1 MTAGCVIRRTDRPML
16 IANCCRIRSDPA
28 SSRESFMSKMPASTF
43 RLVMLISCAHALV
56 HAFELA
62 LPAVEQMI
70 GDEFGVGKSA
80 TGALGMVWRLP
91 FGLGAVFAGFLA
103 DRYGSRPL
111 LIVYLVGCSLTAVAA
126 RWTPSFDLLFL
137 VMLAMGCF
145 ASIYH
150 PAGLSLI
157 SRETTPETRGSA
169 LGLHGIMGSMGIAG
183 APFGAMLLFS
193 TGDLDWRDYYLIL
206 TIPAMLIAAKL
217 FVDELRHRREL
228 RSTVA
233 PATVDDVPEE
243 VIQWSRYL
251 VLVTAGALSGFV
263 YGAFMHFLPR
273 YVDTAGLRPDSWTPE
288 SFRNALAAIVLSCG
302 AIGQGV
308 AGRLCRPGRLEFLL
322 VLVMFGNVPPLLWM
336 AFAEGPSRF
345 VAACVL
351 AVVHFMNQPVYNSL
365 IAQHIPAS
373 RRSLGYGFSNM
384 MCFGIGAFGPLFA
397 GQIAGDT
404 AVYGGL
410 AAVAALAG
418 GFAMYSLIIRERP
431 ETV

>member
-1 MTAGCVIRRTDRPML
+1 M
-16 IANCCRIRSDPA
+16 
-28 SSRESFMSKMPASTF
+28 SRMPAATF
-43 RLVMLISCAHALV
+43 RLVLLISCAHALV
-56 HAFELA
+56 HTFELA

-70 GDEFGVGKSA
+70 GEEYEVGKGA

-91 FGLGAVFAGFLA
+91 FGLGAVLAGWLA

-111 LIVYLVGCSLTAVAA
+111 LIVYLVGCAGTAVLAKWA
-126 RWTPSFDLLFL
+126 PSFGILFV

-169 LGLHGIMGSMGIAG
+169 LGLHGIVGSLGIAG
-183 APFGAMLLFS
+183 APFGAMLLFA
-193 TGDLDWRDYYLIL
+193 TGRLDWRDYYLLL
-206 TIPAMLIAAKL
+206 TIPAMLIAVKL
-217 FVDELRHRREL
+217 LLDELRHRDEQRKVTAV
-228 RSTVA
+228 SA
-233 PATVDDVPEE
+233 PAPPEE
-243 VIQWSRYL
+243 AIVWSRYL
-251 VLVTAGALSGFV
+251 ILVTSGALSGFV

-273 YVDTAGLRPDSWTPE
+273 YLDTAGLRPDDWTPE
-288 SFRNALAAIVLSCG
+288 SFRNALAAVVLVCG
-302 AIGQGV
+302 AVGQGV
-308 AGRLCRPGRLEFLL
+308 AGRLCRPGRLEVLL
-322 VLVMFGNVPPLLWM
+322 VLVLFGNVPPLLWM
-336 AFAEGPSRF
+336 AFAEGPSRL

-351 AVVHFMNQPVYNSL
+351 AVIHFMNQPVYNSL

-397 GQIAGDT
+397 GQFVDDL

-410 AAVAALAG
+410 AVVAAAAG
-418 GFAMYSLIIRERP
+418 LFASYSLLDVRKARGD
-431 ETV
+431 

>member
-1 MTAGCVIRRTDRPML
+1 
-16 IANCCRIRSDPA
+16 
-28 SSRESFMSKMPASTF
+28 MSKMPASTF
-43 RLVMLISCAHALV
+43 RLVLLISCAHALV
-56 HAFELA
+56 HTFELA

-70 GDEFGVGKSA
+70 GDEYGVGKAS

-91 FGLGAVFAGFLA
+91 FGLVAVLAGYLA

-111 LIVYLVGCSLTAVAA
+111 LIVYLIGCSATAVLA
-126 RWTPSFDLLFL
+126 RWSPSFNILLL
-137 VMLAMGCF
+137 VMLAMVCF

-169 LGLHGIMGSMGIAG
+169 LGLHGIVGSLGIAG

-193 TGDLDWRDYYLIL
+193 SGDLDWRDYYLIL
-206 TIPAMLIAAKL
+206 TVPAMLIAGQL
-217 FVDELRHRREL
+217 WFDELRL
-228 RSTVA
+228 RKAVKVSPVEVSLDA
-233 PATVDDVPEE
+233 ASEE
-243 VIQWSRYL
+243 AICWSRYL
-251 VLVTAGALSGFV
+251 ILVSAGALSGFV

-273 YVDTAGLRPDSWTPE
+273 YLDTAGLRPEDWTPA
-288 SFRNALAAIVLSCG
+288 SFRNALAAVVLVFG
-302 AIGQGV
+302 AIGQGI

-322 VLVMFGNVPPLLWM
+322 VVVLFGNVPPLLWM

-384 MCFGIGAFGPLFA
+384 MCFGIGAFGSLFA
-397 GQIAGDT
+397 GQFDGESADAI
-404 AVYGGL
+404 VYGSL
-410 AAVAALAG
+410 AGVAAAAG
-418 GFAMYSLIIRERP
+418 LSAAYSLIVRDRNLA
-431 ETV
+431 T

>member
-1 MTAGCVIRRTDRPML
+1 
-16 IANCCRIRSDPA
+16 
-28 SSRESFMSKMPASTF
+28 MSKMPASTF
-43 RLVMLISCAHALV
+43 RLVLLISCAHALV
-56 HAFELA
+56 HTFELA

-70 GDEFGVGKSA
+70 GDEYGVGKAS

-91 FGLGAVFAGFLA
+91 FGLGAVLAGYLA

-111 LIVYLVGCSLTAVAA
+111 LIVYFIGCSATAVLA
-126 RWTPSFDLLFL
+126 RWSPSFNILLL

-169 LGLHGIMGSMGIAG
+169 LGLHGIVGSLGIAG

-193 TGDLDWRDYYLIL
+193 SGDLDWRDYYLIL
-206 TIPAMLIAAKL
+206 TVPAMLIAGQL
-217 FVDELRHRREL
+217 WFDELRL
-228 RSTVA
+228 RKAVKVSPVEVSLDA
-233 PATVDDVPEE
+233 ASEE
-243 VIQWSRYL
+243 AICWSRYL
-251 VLVTAGALSGFV
+251 ILVSAGALSGFV

-273 YVDTAGLRPDSWTPE
+273 YLDTAGLRPEDWTPA
-288 SFRNALAAIVLSCG
+288 SFRNALAAVVLVFG
-302 AIGQGV
+302 AIGQGI

-322 VLVMFGNVPPLLWM
+322 VVVLFGNVPPLLWM

-384 MCFGIGAFGPLFA
+384 MCFGIGAFGSLFA
-397 GQIAGDT
+397 GKFDGESADAI
-404 AVYGGL
+404 VYGSL
-410 AAVAALAG
+410 AGVAAAAG
-418 GFAMYSLIIRERP
+418 LSAAYSLIVRDRNLA
-431 ETV
+431 T

>member
-1 MTAGCVIRRTDRPML
+1 
-16 IANCCRIRSDPA
+16 
-28 SSRESFMSKMPASTF
+28 MSKMPPSTF
-43 RLVMLISCAHALV
+43 RLVLLISCAHALV
-56 HAFELA
+56 HTFELA

-70 GDEFGVGKSA
+70 GKEYGVGKDS

-91 FGLGAVFAGFLA
+91 FGLGAVLAGYLA

-111 LIVYLVGCSLTAVAA
+111 LIVYLVGCSATAVLTKWA
-126 RWTPSFDLLFL
+126 PSFNILFL

-169 LGLHGIMGSMGIAG
+169 LGLHGIIGSMGIAG

-193 TGDLDWRDYYLIL
+193 TGKLDWRDYYLIL
-206 TIPAMLIAAKL
+206 TVPAMLIAARL
-217 FVDELRHRREL
+217 FVDELRHRKQEE
-228 RSTVA
+228 VA
-233 PATVDDVPEE
+233 SAEVAAEPLPEE
-243 VIQWSRYL
+243 AIVWKRYL
-251 VLVTAGALSGFV
+251 ILVSAGALSGFV

-273 YVDTAGLRPDSWTPE
+273 YLDTAGLRPEDWTPA
-288 SFRNALAAIVLSCG
+288 SFRNALAAVVLGFG
-302 AIGQGV
+302 AVGQGI
-308 AGRLCRPGRLEFLL
+308 AGRLCRPGRLELLL
-322 VLVMFGNVPPLLWM
+322 VLVLFGNVPPLLWM

-351 AVVHFMNQPVYNSL
+351 AIVHFMNQPVYNSL
-365 IAQHIPAS
+365 IAQHIPAA

-384 MCFGIGAFGPLFA
+384 MCFGVGAFGPYFA
-397 GQIAGDT
+397 GQFVGDT

-410 AAVAALAG
+410 AGVAAVAGL
-418 GFAMYSLIIRERP
+418 FATCSLVVQKQGP
-431 ETV
+431 TTGP

>member
-1 MTAGCVIRRTDRPML
+1 MP
-16 IANCCRIRSDPA
+16 
-28 SSRESFMSKMPASTF
+28 KMPASTF

-56 HAFELA
+56 HTFELA

-70 GDEFGVGKSA
+70 GEEYGVGKAS

-91 FGLGAVFAGFLA
+91 FGLGAVLAGFLA
-103 DRYGSRPL
+103 DRFGSRPL
-111 LIVYLVGCSLTAVAA
+111 LIVYLIGCSATAVLT
-126 RWTPSFDLLFL
+126 RWAPSFNLLLL

-169 LGLHGIMGSMGIAG
+169 LGLHGIVGSLGIAG

-193 TGDLDWRDYYLIL
+193 SGVLGWRDYYLIL
-206 TIPAMLIAAKL
+206 TVPAMLIAGQL
-217 FVDELRHRREL
+217 WFDELRL
-228 RSTVA
+228 RKAVRVSPVVA
-233 PATVDDVPEE
+233 SPDVVPEE
-243 VIQWSRYL
+243 SICWSRYL
-251 VLVTAGALSGFV
+251 ILVAAGALSGFV

-273 YVDTAGLRPDSWTPE
+273 YLDTAGLRPEDWTPA
-288 SFRNALAAIVLSCG
+288 SFRNALAAVVLVFG
-302 AIGQGV
+302 AIGQGI

-322 VLVMFGNVPPLLWM
+322 VVVLFGNVPPLLWM

-384 MCFGIGAFGPLFA
+384 MCFGIGAFGSLFA
-397 GQIAGDT
+397 GQFDGESADAI
-404 AVYGGL
+404 VYGSLSGV
-410 AAVAALAG
+410 AAVAGL
-418 GFAMYSLIIRERP
+418 FAAYSLIVRDRNLA
-431 ETV
+431 T

>member
-1 MTAGCVIRRTDRPML
+1 
-16 IANCCRIRSDPA
+16 
-28 SSRESFMSKMPASTF
+28 MSKMPASTF

-56 HAFELA
+56 HTFELA

-70 GDEFGVGKSA
+70 GDEYGVGKAA
-80 TGALGMVWRLP
+80 TGTLGMVWRLP
-91 FGLGAVFAGFLA
+91 FGLGAVLAGFLA

-111 LIVYLVGCSLTAVAA
+111 LIVYLVGCSATAVLA
-126 RWTPSFDLLFL
+126 RWAPTFNLLLL

-169 LGLHGIMGSMGIAG
+169 LGLHGIIGSLGIAG

-193 TGDLDWRDYYLIL
+193 SGNLGWRDYYLIL
-206 TIPAMLIAAKL
+206 TVPAMLIAARL
-217 FVDELRHRREL
+217 LVDELRHRKDARL
-228 RSTVA
+228 S
-233 PATVDDVPEE
+233 PASPAGDVVPEE
-243 VIQWSRYL
+243 AIRWSRYL
-251 VLVTAGALSGFV
+251 ILVAAGALSGFV

-273 YVDTAGLRPDSWTPE
+273 YLDTAGLRPEDWTPA
-288 SFRNALAAIVLSCG
+288 SFRNALAAVVLACG
-302 AIGQGV
+302 AVGQGI
-308 AGRLCRPGRLEFLL
+308 AGRLCRPGRLELLL
-322 VLVMFGNVPPLLWM
+322 VLVLFGNVPPLLWM
-336 AFAEGPSRF
+336 AFAVGPSRF

-384 MCFGIGAFGPLFA
+384 MCFGIGAFGPYFA
-397 GQIAGDT
+397 GQFAGDT

-410 AAVAALAG
+410 AAVATAAG
-418 GFAMYSLIIRERP
+418 LFAMYSLIVRNREP
-431 ETV
+431 AT

>member
-1 MTAGCVIRRTDRPML
+1 M
-16 IANCCRIRSDPA
+16 
-28 SSRESFMSKMPASTF
+28 SRMPASTF
-43 RLVMLISCAHALV
+43 RLVLLISCAHALV
-56 HAFELA
+56 HTFELA

-70 GDEFGVGKSA
+70 GEEFGVDKSSM
-80 TGALGMVWRLP
+80 GNLGMVWRLP
-91 FGLGAVFAGFLA
+91 FGLGAVLAGFLA

-111 LIVYLVGCSLTAVAA
+111 LIVYLIGCSITAVLT
-126 RWTPSFDLLFL
+126 RWAPSFNILLL

-169 LGLHGIMGSMGIAG
+169 LGLHGIIGSLGIAG

-193 TGDLDWRDYYLIL
+193 SGNLDWRDYYLIL
-206 TIPAMLIAAKL
+206 TVPAMLIVGRLLFDEMRHKKAAKASP
-217 FVDELRHRREL
+217 VAVSVE
-228 RSTVA
+228 ST
-233 PATVDDVPEE
+233 PEAA
-243 VIQWSRYL
+243 ICWSRYL
-251 VLVTAGALSGFV
+251 ILVSAGALSGFV

-273 YVDTAGLRPDSWTPE
+273 YLDTAGLRPDDWTPA
-288 SFRNALAAIVLSCG
+288 SFRNALAAVVLGFG
-302 AIGQGV
+302 AIGQGI
-308 AGRLCRPGRLEFLL
+308 AGRLCRPGRLELLL
-322 VLVMFGNVPPLLWM
+322 VVVLFGNVPPLLWM

-384 MCFGIGAFGPLFA
+384 MCFGIGAFGPYFA
-397 GQIAGDT
+397 GQFVDDT

-410 AAVAALAG
+410 AGVAAAAG
-418 GFAMYSLIIRERP
+418 LFAAYSLFDRDRNSA
-431 ETV
+431 T